1 MSNNNS
7 DIRIGILTR
16 PHGVAGGLRC
26 RLDHPGTPEID
37 TPTLGRVGY
46 SPSFLTE
53 CELVECDPMG
63 QGEMVCFFAG
73 RTTREAVEELVDM
86 ALFLPREAVHYAN
99 RYETPELIGF
109 EVIDSE
115 EGNLGRIVGLLR
127 TAGHPV
133 WEIRRDDHEWMLPA
147 VEEFVLAI
155 EPETGI
161 VRVAL
166 IPGLYEPPAEGSD
179 EEDGADRSEELDG

>member
-1 MSNNNS
+1 MSNNSS

-37 TPTLGRVGY
+37 TPIVGRVGY

-99 RYETPELIGF
+99 RYETPELIGL
-109 EVIDSE
+109 EIIDSE
-115 EGNLGRIVGLLR
+115 QGNLGRIVGLLR

-155 EPETGI
+155 EPEKGI

-166 IPGLYEPPAEGSD
+166 IPGLYEPPADRSED
-179 EEDGADRSEELDG
+179 ESGAGQSEELDG

>member
-1 MSNNNS
+1 MSNSTS
-7 DIRIGILTR
+7 DIRLGILTR
-16 PHGVAGGLRC
+16 PHGVTGGLRC
-26 RLDHPGTPEID
+26 RLDYPATPDID
-37 TPTLGRVGY
+37 TPTIGRVGY

-53 CELVECDPMG
+53 CEVIRCDPMG
-63 QGEMVCFFAG
+63 GGEMLCFFAG

-86 ALFLPREAVHYAN
+86 ALFLPREVVHYAN
-99 RYETPELIGF
+99 RYERPELIGL

-115 EGNLGRIVGLLR
+115 QGSLGRIVGLLR

-133 WEIRRDDHEWMLPA
+133 WEIRHNDHEWLLPA

-155 EPETGI
+155 EPEQGV

-166 IPGLYEPPAEGSD
+166 IPGLYEPPEAGSGE
-179 EEDGADRSEELDG
+179 EEDG